1 MEIPNKQDNEPSYGE
16 VFWGGILIHRH
27 INTLPHYLGQGVM
40 KSMEDTQV
48 GSTTGDRRREEGGQP
63 G

>member
-1 MEIPNKQDNEPSYGE
+1 MEIPNKQDNEPSYGG
-16 VFWGGILIHRH
+16 VLQGGILIHRH

-40 KSMEDTQV
+40 KSMEV
-48 GSTTGDRRREEGGQP
+48 GDTTGDQRREEGGQP